1 MLKDNRRAAHAAPL
15 GGRFSFN
22 GDLMKLSS
30 IYPLLA
36 ACVIA
41 VPAMASAQGTK
52 TSYVAHL
59 VSMNSK
65 ASGGHAAGEATF
77 TVTGDSLRITVR
89 MHDVPAGM
97 AHLQHFH
104 GFTDGHQ
111 SVCPSKAADK
121 NGDGVIDLKE
131 TEPFVGITMVPFTAD
146 PVSMEIV
153 TDTYPKASD
162 KGAYSYD
169 KTVSLSAL
177 QTAFS
182 AKYPGQALALEKR
195 VVFVHGI
202 PATATLPKSA
212 ASLGDIPAQVTI
224 PIACGA
230 IKRVK

>member
-1 MLKDNRRAAHAAPL
+1 MKSL
-15 GGRFSFN
+15 SFH
-22 GDLMKLSS
+22 SV
-30 IYPLLA
+30 LA

-41 VPAMASAQGTK
+41 IPAMASAQGTK

-59 VSMNSK
+59 VSLNSK
-65 ASGGHAAGEATF
+65 ASGAHAAGEATF
-77 TVTGDSLRITVR
+77 LVIGDSLRIAVH
-89 MHDVPAGM
+89 MHDVPPGI

-104 GFTDGHQ
+104 GFTDGRQ
-111 SVCPSKAADK
+111 SACPPTAADR
-121 NGDGVIDLKE
+121 NGDGVIDLME
-131 TEPFVGITMVPFTAD
+131 TEPFAGTTMVPFTAD

-153 TDTYPKASD
+153 TDTYPKASA
-162 KGAYSYD
+162 KGDYRYE

-230 IKRVK
+230 ITRVK